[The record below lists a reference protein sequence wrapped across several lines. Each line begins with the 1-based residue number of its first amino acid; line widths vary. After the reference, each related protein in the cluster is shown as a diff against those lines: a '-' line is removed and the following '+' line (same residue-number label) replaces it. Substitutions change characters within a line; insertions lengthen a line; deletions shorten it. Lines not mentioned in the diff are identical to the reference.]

1 MGVEEELSWWGPL
14 VAVAV
19 FFGALLL
26 VTGVAG

>member
-1 MGVEEELSWWGPL
+1 VEEEVSWWGPL
-14 VAVAV
+14 AAVAV